1 MKSVNLVHRW
11 AALILLI
18 GAAAGCQQTNTEQ
31 LQPAPVTVVPQADE
45 MVTQLMER
53 ALLPGTQQEYDAIT
67 AVYKTLT
74 FDQLEAFNK
83 LKSKAD
89 EERMVQQLAINT
101 GGRVNTQQRAVV
113 AAQIQEVDAFRVKLN
128 QESVTRYGVPYNQ
141 LPASTLN
148 QLLDDQTDS
157 VNPVDLDALANSN
170 ARLAPQGCS
179 SASFP
184 YAATKVSNGSQGWSG
199 WTTRSTPNHAN
210 DCDYEFR
217 YSGYRYYFDPKDWFA
232 DRLCDSFNNRLAR
245 RYGSPNTYI
254 LFGNRG
260 VWLWIGWPGLTS
272 VNMR

>member
-11 AALILLI
+11 AALVLLI
-18 GAAAGCQQTNTEQ
+18 GAAAGCQQSATEQ
-31 LQPAPVTVVPQADE
+31 LQPTPVTVAPKADE
-45 MVTQLMER
+45 VVTKLMER
-53 ALLPGTQQEYDAIT
+53 ALLPGTKQEYDAIT
-67 AVYKTLT
+67 AVYETLT

-83 LKSKAD
+83 LKSKGD
-89 EERMVQQLAINT
+89 EERMVQQLANA
-101 GGRVNTQQRAVV
+101 GGRVSTQQRAII
-113 AAQIQEVDAFRVKLN
+113 AAQIQQVDEFRAELN
-128 QESVTRYGVPYNQ
+128 QQSVTRYGVPYNK

-148 QLLDDQTDS
+148 QLLDDQTNS
-157 VNPVDLDALANSN
+157 VNPVDLDALASPN

-184 YAATKVSNGSQGWSG
+184 YAATKVSDGGQRWSS
-199 WTTRSTPNHAN
+199 WTTRSTPSSPS

-217 YSGYRYYFDPKDWFA
+217 YSGYRFYFDPKDWFA

-260 VWLWIGWPGLTS
+260 VWLWIGYPGLTS